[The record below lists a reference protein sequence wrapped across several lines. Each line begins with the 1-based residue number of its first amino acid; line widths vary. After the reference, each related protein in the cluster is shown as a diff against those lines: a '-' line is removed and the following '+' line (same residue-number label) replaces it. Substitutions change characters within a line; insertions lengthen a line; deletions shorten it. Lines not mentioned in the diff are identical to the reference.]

1 MLCGSALISLMQM
14 AVAISLQK
22 SYAPCSWY
30 CVGGSVCSRVAGIG
44 TTRCQHL
51 LQALGDHVSL
61 EAVAKVLDTIKHR
74 GSDGI
79 GFPDFVAIMTS
90 DRLDAEDGQRR
101 GKADVTTAY
110 NIAIMARAYRRV
122 RPFPACTLILGSP
135 EHCSRPCCLLVSQC
149 GSSEVMH
156 LS

>member
-1 MLCGSALISLMQM
+1 MLCVHGTGIGST
-14 AVAISLQK
+14 
-22 SYAPCSWY
+22 
-30 CVGGSVCSRVAGIG
+30 VCSKVAEN
-44 TTRCQHL
+44 CASEYQHL

-122 RPFPACTLILGSP
+122 RPFPACACILRSP
-135 EHCSRPCCLLVSQC
+135 EHCSWPCCLLFLPC
-149 GSSEVMH
+149 GLSEILH
-156 LS
+156 LSQYDCQSNTERL